1 MAEQSAH
8 RTSRTHGKWLR
19 LYPLDIRVL
28 YGDEMVATFEDR
40 LEVRRRRGRLALVS
54 FAIGELVWL
63 VCDAADERLN
73 QKLSSHPSFRGR
85 CLPNPGVVRPPGV
98 GKKEW
103 FFATPPPSHI
113 DERKDAEARRE
124 ELTASGSRV
133 L

>member
-1 MAEQSAH
+1 MMT
-8 RTSRTHGKWLR
+8 RTYMRMLR

-28 YGDEMVATFEDR
+28 YGDEMVATFAQRFEAC
-40 LEVRRRRGRLALVS
+40 RRRGLADLVR
-54 FAIGELVWL
+54 FAIGEFIWL
-63 VCDAADERLN
+63 LCDAADEWLN

-103 FFATPPPSHI
+103 FF
-113 DERKDAEARRE
+113 DN
-124 ELTASGSRV
+124 V